1 MNEQSEAKD
10 LIIPVDKQE
19 RIQKALQ
26 FCGEIKEI
34 TIESQ
39 EQYDNSL
46 KLCQSVKRGYNSLE
60 EDRKEIVRPI
70 NAQVTK
76 VNGEYKTVTE
86 KLKNA
91 ETVIKSAM
99 SFWDRKVEMKRIE
112 EQKKLEAEAA
122 EIRRKAE
129 AKAEEE
135 RLKAEA
141 YREAGRIEMAEKA
154 EARAESHTT
163 NAETIVAPIVE
174 NANRGGAASFSTVY
188 TASITDQVK
197 TAICLLENPSYRHIV
212 SIDLKAIEKLAKTL
226 KGNLVIDGIKI
237 TAGKSVT
244 VRT

>member
-1 MNEQSEAKD
+1 MNEQSEVKD
-10 LIIPVDKQE
+10 LVIPVDKQE

-60 EDRKEIVRPI
+60 NDRKEIVGPI

-76 VNGEYKTVTE
+76 VNGEYKIVTN
-86 KLKNA
+86 KLLNA

-99 SFWDRKVEMKRIE
+99 KVWERKVEMKRIE

-122 EIRRKAE
+122 EIRRRAE

-154 EARAESHTT
+154 EARAETMEDKAATT
-163 NAETIVAPIVE
+163 TAPIVE
-174 NANRGGAASFSTVY
+174 NQNRGGSASFKTVY
-188 TASITDQVK
+188 KASISDQVK
-197 TAICLLENPSYRHIV
+197 AAICLIENPSYRHMV
-212 SIDLKAIEKLAKTL
+212 TIDLKAIEKLAGTL
-226 KGNLVIDGIKI
+226 KGNLVIDGINI
-237 TAGKSVT
+237 IAEKSVT